1 MFEEDRLYIN
11 IHDNQ
16 GTGWALGRIGTVE
29 QWRELAMDWADS
41 DGNEETYDTLRDLRK
56 DEVTEY
62 VSDVWDICIKDIREL
77 THEEF
82 DDLKDIMHTM

>member
-1 MFEEDRLYIN
+1 MEYNRLYIN

-16 GTGWALGRIGTVE
+16 GTGWALGRIGTIKD
-29 QWRELAMDWADS
+29 WREQAMDWADS
-41 DGNEETYDTLRDLRK
+41 DGNEELYDAVRDLRE
-56 DEVTEY
+56 DEVVEY

-82 DDLKDIMHTM
+82 DDIKDFMHKM